1 MKNESVFYYEA
12 KKCFA
17 GKNVLITGATGGI
30 GSLLMASLAYLG
42 AKVAVIVKDLKK
54 LQDVLNDRNIKRE
67 LIHVEKMD
75 FKLDQN
81 YREVFTNIMMKLGG
95 KLDMLFLCHGYFE
108 NGEIIETDLK
118 EYDVSV
124 NINTRSMMSLMSLA
138 TPFLKYTQGNIVLI
152 SSMESFIPVKG
163 SFLNTVTKSMVN
175 SLIKNAAL
183 ELASFGVRVNGVA
196 PGVTNTKLRI
206 DKLEEPKERNNQI
219 FLQNA
224 GMNNLLSKN
233 VLEPGDIVDAI
244 LFLASDDAKFV
255 TGEIIKIDNGYSL
268 NHDLCFSDES
278 NPTPFQ

>member
-54 LQDVLNDRNIKRE
+54 LQDVLNERNIKRE

-244 LFLASDDAKFV
+244 LFLASDDAQFV
-255 TGEIIKIDNGYSL
+255 TGEIIKVDNGYSL

>member
-138 TPFLKYTQGNIVLI
+138 TPFLKFTQGNIVLI

-244 LFLASDDAKFV
+244 LFLASDDAQFV
-255 TGEIIKIDNGYSL
+255 TGEIIKVDNGYSL

>member
-1 MKNESVFYYEA
+1 
-12 KKCFA
+12 
-17 GKNVLITGATGGI
+17 
-30 GSLLMASLAYLG
+30 
-42 AKVAVIVKDLKK
+42 
-54 LQDVLNDRNIKRE
+54 
-67 LIHVEKMD
+67 
-75 FKLDQN
+75 
-81 YREVFTNIMMKLGG
+81 
-95 KLDMLFLCHGYFE
+95 
-108 NGEIIETDLK
+108 
-118 EYDVSV
+118 
-124 NINTRSMMSLMSLA
+124 
-138 TPFLKYTQGNIVLI
+138 
-152 SSMESFIPVKG
+152 
-163 SFLNTVTKSMVN
+163 MVN

-255 TGEIIKIDNGYSL
+255 TGEIIKVDNGYSL